1 VRTSACATG
10 DRSLPN
16 AVRGYAVEPMPDDLS
31 TAVEVS
37 APAPRP
43 LHRRVGHGMRKPH
56 NWMQLARF
64 GLVGGSGYV
73 VNLVTFA
80 LCVHVLSIDYRV
92 AAVAAFL
99 VSVANNF
106 WWNRRWTFAAHDGH
120 AAFQAARFL
129 TVSVLTFA
137 FTFVV
142 LTVLVDGAGLAEVP
156 AQAIAIATGM
166 PLSFVGNKLWSFG
179 R

>member
-1 VRTSACATG
+1 MSEEATTT
-10 DRSLPN
+10 
-16 AVRGYAVEPMPDDLS
+16 APDPV
-31 TAVEVS
+31 A
-37 APAPRP
+37 AAPR

-64 GLVGGSGYV
+64 ALVGGSGYV
-73 VNLVTFA
+73 VNLATFA
-80 LCVHVLSIDYRV
+80 LCVHAFGIDYRV
-92 AAVAAFL
+92 AAVVAYL
-99 VSVANNF
+99 ISVANNF
-106 WWNRRWTFAAHDGH
+106 WWNRHWTFGAHDGH
-120 AAFQAARFL
+120 AGFQAARFL
-129 TVSVLTFA
+129 TVSTLTFG

-142 LTVLVDGAGLAEVP
+142 LTVLVDAAGMAEVP